1 MKRENIQRSRTLRRT
16 QTNAEKKLWDLL
28 RNRQLLDVKFR
39 RQFPVGHYIIDFY
52 SPQCRLGIEADGGQH
67 YDEDGKQKDETRTE
81 ELSKFGIKILRFSDY
96 EILNN
101 IEGIIEVI
109 QKEVGKLI
117 IPPHLDPLPGGERRG
132 VVDPLPRR

>member
-1 MKRENIQRSRTLRRT
+1 MKRGNIQKSRTLRRN
-16 QTNAEKKLWDLL
+16 QTNAEKKLWDFL

-39 RQFPVGHYIIDFY
+39 RQFSVGHYIIDFY

-67 YDEDGKQKDETRTE
+67 YDEDGKQKDEIRTE

-101 IEGIIEVI
+101 IEGIVEVI
-109 QKEVGKLI
+109 QKEIGKLI
-117 IPPHLDPLPGGERRG
+117 IPPSP
-132 VVDPLPRR
+132 